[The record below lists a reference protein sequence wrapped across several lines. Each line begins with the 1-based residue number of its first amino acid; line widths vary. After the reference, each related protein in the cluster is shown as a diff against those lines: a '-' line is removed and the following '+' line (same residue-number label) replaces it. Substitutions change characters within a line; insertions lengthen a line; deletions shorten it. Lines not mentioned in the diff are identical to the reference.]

1 MMCHCRFVHGNKC
14 PTLAGM
20 LIMKEDV
27 HVGRTGI
34 CGKSLLPV
42 QFCCEPL
49 TAPQNKFV
57 IFLKKEEEKN

>member
-1 MMCHCRFVHGNKC
+1 
-14 PTLAGM
+14 
-20 LIMKEDV
+20 MKEDV

-34 CGKSLLPV
+34 CGESLLPV